1 MASNSL
7 ENGLSCILSLV
18 ALTENGRHKHKLKF
32 IQMLR
37 EALLP
42 VDNCHEQVSSVNYLP
57 ETRIMFCL
65 SSLGKRWPKSV

>member
-7 ENGLSCILSLV
+7 ENALSCILSLV

-42 VDNCHEQVSSVNYLP
+42 VDNCHEQVISVKYLP
-57 ETRIMFCL
+57 ETRLMFCL